1 MNLDLVY
8 VKTEKGRNEIA
19 HHSEHLPARLRVLL
33 IMVDGVKPLRAV
45 LAQRGNTPDG
55 PAQLEQLE
63 AMGLI
68 EVRGSGTPAS
78 TPAPVTAPE
87 ASSAVNGS
95 ATGALNIKA
104 GREAAVRLLHEVM
117 GPDADHFAMK
127 LERCLTGEELLAHV
141 QNCAN
146 LVGNSSGKAAADKYL
161 ASVQTALKG
170 S

>member
-68 EVRGSGTPAS
+68 EVRGSSQAAS
-78 TPAPVTAPE
+78 TPVPAAAPDAP
-87 ASSAVNGS
+87 AAVNG
-95 ATGALNIKA
+95 APAGTQNIKA
-104 GREAAVRLLHEVM
+104 ARETAVRLLHEVM

-146 LVGNSSGKAAADKYL
+146 VVGNIRGKAAGEKYL
-161 ASVQTALKG
+161 ATVQAALRA
-170 S
+170 